1 MLAFL
6 QDLRFAARAF
16 LKTPGFT
23 AAAVLSVGIGIGANT
38 AIFSVTHALLLQ
50 PLSYPDSDRLAI
62 LWNRSP
68 GLDIAEDWFST
79 AQYFDIKTRHSGLE
93 DVAIARGLYR
103 TLTGDDGEPER
114 VGTIRVSPNLLSMLG
129 ARAIYGRLLNP
140 DDDVPGS
147 ASVTVIGYGTWM
159 WRYGGDPSVVGR
171 IVSLDGQPVEIV
183 GVLAPDFSLPR
194 EVLPTLGV
202 VEEGDFLLPIRL
214 GPGAATVRTREDYNV
229 LARLRPGVTFEAAQ
243 AEMDTITASLRSE
256 FPDVYPPNGGLT
268 FSLVPLLDQVVGD
281 VRTALV
287 VLSGAVGFV
296 LLIACANVA
305 NLLLSRA
312 LGRQREMAVRAALGA
327 SRGRLARQLFSESL
341 LLAFAGGAV
350 GVLLALAGVRWLHL
364 LQPEDVPRLG
374 AIGIDARVLLFT
386 CGVSALS
393 GLLFGLA
400 PALGV
405 SKVDV
410 QSHLK
415 DAGRGSSGSGAL
427 WGRGHGLGR
436 LLAVAELALS
446 VVLLIGA
453 GLLIRSF
460 AHVQQVPGG
469 FSPDGVLTFE
479 LSLMGQ
485 KYPDSPSVQ
494 RAYKALWERLDQ
506 LPGVTSSGGVIPLPL
521 SNFFSW
527 GPIQVEGRTPP
538 AGERFINA
546 DQRVATSHYFET
558 LEIPLLEGRYFDDQD
573 LPGMTRVVVVDERMA
588 NELWPGQS
596 AIGKRIRFG
605 DQTTTSDWETVVGV
619 VGQVKQYALD
629 ADARIAF
636 YRPHTQQPARQLY
649 VTVRTAGD
657 PAALGG
663 PVRDAIRGLDPDLPI
678 FRMKTMRARVD
689 ESLARRRFLMTLL
702 SLFAAVAAALA
713 AIGIYGVMAYL
724 VSQGTREM
732 GIRIALGA
740 SPASIQR
747 LVIRQ
752 GLLVGLVGV
761 TAGLSGAFA
770 LTHLLD
776 SLLFGVEPTDP
787 LTFAAIAAALL
798 AVALAASY
806 VPARRAAGTDPIVAL
821 RSE

>member
-1 MLAFL
+1 MPTLL
-6 QDLRFAARAF
+6 QDLRYAARAF
-16 LKTPGFT
+16 RKTPGFT

-38 AIFSVTHALLLQ
+38 AIFSVTHALLIE
-50 PLSYPDSDRLAI
+50 PLPYPDSDRLAI

-93 DVAIARGLYR
+93 DVAIAHGMYR

-114 VGTIRVSPNLLSMLG
+114 VGTIRLSTNLLTMLG
-129 ARAIYGRLLNP
+129 ARAAHGRLLLP
-140 DDDVPGS
+140 DDDVPG
-147 ASVTVIGYGTWM
+147 AAGVAVIGHGTWM
-159 WRYGGDPSVVGR
+159 RRYGGDPSVVGR
-171 IVSLDGQPVEIV
+171 SVSLDGQPVEIV
-183 GVLAPDFSLPR
+183 GVLAPGFAMPR

-202 VEEGDFLLPIRL
+202 VEEGDFVLPIRL
-214 GPGAATVRTREDYNV
+214 GPNAATVRTREDFNV
-229 LARLRPGVTFEAAQ
+229 LARLAPGVTFEAAQ

-268 FSLVPLLDQVVGD
+268 FSLVPLQEQVVGG

-327 SRGRLARQLFSESL
+327 SRGRLVRQLFSESV
-341 LLAFAGGAV
+341 LLAFAGGAA
-350 GVLLALAGVRWLHL
+350 GILLALAGVRWLHL

-374 AIGIDARVLLFT
+374 AIGIDGGVLLFT

-400 PALGV
+400 PALGL

-410 QSHLK
+410 QSHLQ
-415 DAGRGSSGSGAL
+415 DAGRGSSASGAL
-427 WGRGHGLGR
+427 WGRGDGLRR
-436 LLAVAELALS
+436 LLVVAELALS

-469 FSPDGVLTFE
+469 FTPDGVLTFE

-485 KYPDSPSVQ
+485 KYPDSPAVQ
-494 RAYKALWERLDQ
+494 RGYKALWERLDA

-521 SNFFSW
+521 SNFFAW

-546 DQRVATSHYFET
+546 DQRVATSRYFET
-558 LEIPLLEGRYFDDQD
+558 LGIPLLEGRYFTDED
-573 LPGMTRVVVVDERMA
+573 LPGMTRVVIVDERMA
-588 NELWPGQS
+588 NDLWPGQS
-596 AIGKRIRFG
+596 AIGKRIRYG
-605 DQTTTSDWETVVGV
+605 DQTTTTEWETVVGV

-649 VTVRTAGD
+649 VTVRAAGD
-657 PAALGG
+657 AAALGG
-663 PVRDAIRGLDPDLPI
+663 PVRDAIRALDPDLPI
-678 FRMKTMRARVD
+678 FRMKTMEARVD
-689 ESLARRRFLMTLL
+689 ESLARRRFLVTLL

-740 SPASIQR
+740 SPASIER

-752 GLLVGLVGV
+752 GLILGLAGV
-761 TAGLSGAFA
+761 TAGLAGAFA
-770 LTHLLD
+770 LTQLLE

-787 LTFAAIAAALL
+787 VTFAAIAAALFS
-798 AVALAASY
+798 VAAAASY
-806 VPARRAAGTDPIVAL
+806 IPARRAARTDPIVAL